1 MHPSMT
7 DEQQKEKEWVLN
19 ISDRCDRC
27 GAQALVQVNGI
38 SGSLL
43 FCGHHYNNI
52 MNDQEGYSKM
62 MSFMISIVDERE
74 MFNENRSKGE
84 SYS

>member
-7 DEQQKEKEWVLN
+7 EEKPEVKEWALKVT
-19 ISDRCDRC
+19 DRCDSC
-27 GAQALVQVNGI
+27 GAQALVEVTGI
-38 SGSLL
+38 NGSLL

-52 MNDQEGYSKM
+52 MNDQEGYKKM

-74 MFNENRSKGE
+74 KFTENKAKGD
-84 SYS
+84 SY